1 MGIGRKISAN
11 NIVIEQKGMLRDYN
25 CGFAVVMGIS
35 EVITKSKD
43 VK

>member
-1 MGIGRKISAN
+1 MSAN
-11 NIVIEQKGMLRDYN
+11 NVVIEQKGMLRGYN

-35 EVITKSKD
+35 EGIIKSKD